1 MVNSV
6 CRIGSLVMHSVL
18 YLVLVLPS
26 QDSGLDHT
34 HGARGLRKSVGGDSG
49 EGEEEW
55 IDPALLAVLAGE
67 EGPATV
73 KTWEGWEERWALL

>member
-26 QDSGLDHT
+26 QDSGLGHT
-34 HGARGLRKSVGGDSG
+34 GARGLRKSVGGDSG